1 MDDLHS
7 KFYCIKSLSQL
18 VRGSTFCLFGVTCI
32 QLTFLSGP
40 SMSRTPKALS
50 FRKGSSIF
58 LLHKD
63 FVGDLPVHVFFKFFP
78 IVGSGSLLD
87 LVYIVDW

>member
-7 KFYCIKSLSQL
+7 KFYRIKFLSRL

-40 SMSRTPKALS
+40 SLSRTPKALS
-50 FRKGSSIF
+50 FRKGSSI

-63 FVGDLPVHVFFKFFP
+63 FVGDLPVHIFFKFFP

-87 LVYIVDW
+87 LVYTGC